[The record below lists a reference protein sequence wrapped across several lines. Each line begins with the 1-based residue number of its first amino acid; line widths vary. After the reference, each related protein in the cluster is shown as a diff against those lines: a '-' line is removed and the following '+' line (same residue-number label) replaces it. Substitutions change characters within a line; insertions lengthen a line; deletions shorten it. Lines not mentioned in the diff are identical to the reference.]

1 MVSLL
6 EVLPEYV
13 LHWLVQ
19 NGTERRV
26 QEGEILLTAGAAN
39 SSLFIVLDGLFVA
52 RLHDHVESET
62 DHAGAGSLL
71 GESSYFGEGTEPVT
85 YAAVEPSL
93 VLEITRARFEDKL
106 AFDHGYAADLFR
118 ALLRTMSR
126 KLHHAT
132 VKRVAALRDHH
143 DGLPVAHDVRRT
155 SEAIDRFKH
164 SIVALD
170 KEAMKT
176 GAVEE
181 DKYQHFFGGATE
193 MMHLCHSILGEASPL
208 PEATRLQLGARLQAE
223 MLPYILTTETADRF
237 YSKPRGYAG
246 DYIAI
251 QRIYQNQPG
260 GSSRLGPVMDRM
272 FLEMPPSLAVRNRR
286 KLIADEIVAAV
297 KERGG
302 KPVRVLCLAS
312 GPATEVFD
320 AFAAIEDRTLLKAT
334 LMDIDLQAL
343 AFVDDLRTRHRLTAQ
358 ITLVNENLIALFL
371 GRSSVRLE
379 PQDLIYSIGL
389 IDYLNDKLVGKL
401 LQFAHQNLAPGGKV
415 LLGNFH
421 PKNPAKEF
429 MDFVLEWN
437 LIHRTEADMHRLF
450 RGSPF
455 ARDCSRIQFE
465 GEGVNLFAECVKE

>member
-19 NGTERRV
+19 NGAERRIP
-26 QEGEILLTAGAAN
+26 EGEVLLSAGSAN
-39 SSLFIVLDGLFVA
+39 ASLFIVLDGLFVA
-52 RLHDHVESET
+52 HLDANGGADA
-62 DHAGAGSLL
+62 DHAGPGSLL
-71 GESSYFGEGTEPVT
+71 GETSYFGEGTEPVSYRAT
-85 YAAVEPSL
+85 EPSL

-106 AFDHGYAADLFR
+106 SFDHGYAADFFR
-118 ALLRTMSR
+118 ALLSTMSR
-126 KLHHAT
+126 KLRLAT
-132 VKRVAALRDHH
+132 IRRVALHQEQNNGHA
-143 DGLPVAHDVRRT
+143 GGQDVRRT
-155 SEAIDRFKH
+155 AEAIERFKQT
-164 SIVALD
+164 IVALD
-170 KEAMKT
+170 KEALKA
-176 GAVEE
+176 GSVGEE
-181 DKYQHFFGGATE
+181 KYQHFFGGATE
-193 MMHLCHSILGEASPL
+193 MMHLCHSLLGQGSPL

-246 DYIAI
+246 DFVAI
-251 QRIYQNQPG
+251 HRIYMNTPG

-286 KLIADEIVAAV
+286 KLVADEIVAAV
-297 KERGG
+297 RARGG
-302 KPVRVLCLAS
+302 RPVRVLCLAS

-320 AFAAIEDRTLLKAT
+320 AFEMLDDKSLLKAT

-343 AFVDDLRTRHRLTAQ
+343 AFVDELRARHKLTGQ

-371 GRSSVRLE
+371 GRSSLRLE

-389 IDYLNDKLVGKL
+389 IDYLNDKLVGKV
-401 LQFAHQNLAPGGKV
+401 LQFAHQNLAPGGRV

-437 LIHRTEADMHRLF
+437 LIHRTEEDMHRLF

-455 ARDCSRIQFE
+455 GRDCSRIQFE
-465 GEGVNLFAECVKE
+465 GEGVNLFAECIKD

>member
-26 QEGEILLTAGAAN
+26 QEGEVLLAVGAAN

-71 GESSYFGEGTEPVT
+71 GEASYFGDGTEPVT
-85 YAAVEPSL
+85 YAAVEQSL

-106 AFDHGYAADLFR
+106 VFDHGYAADFFR
-118 ALLRTMSR
+118 ALLSTMSR
-126 KLHHAT
+126 KLQHVT
-132 VKRVAALRDHH
+132 MKRVATLRDHH
-143 DGLPVAHDVRRT
+143 NGKQDAQEVRRT
-155 SEAIDRFKH
+155 SEAIDRFKQ

-170 KEAMKT
+170 KEAMKS
-176 GAVEE
+176 GGVGEE
-181 DKYQHFFGGATE
+181 KYQNFFGGATE
-193 MMHLCHSILGEASPL
+193 MMHLCHGILGDASPL
-208 PEATRLQLGARLQAE
+208 PDATRLQLGARLQAE

-251 QRIYQNQPG
+251 HRIYMNKPG

-286 KLIADEIVAAV
+286 KLIAGEIVAAV
-297 KERGG
+297 KDRGG

-320 AFAAIEDRTLLKAT
+320 AFAELEDRSLLKAT

-343 AFVDDLRTRHRLTAQ
+343 AFVDDLRTREKLTGQ
-358 ITLVNENLIALFL
+358 ITLVNENLISLFL
-371 GRSSVRLE
+371 GRSSLRLE
-379 PQDLIYSIGL
+379 PQDHIYSIGL

-401 LQFAHQNLAPGGKV
+401 LQFAHQSLAPGGKV

-437 LIHRTEADMHRLF
+437 LIHRNEEDMHRLF

-455 ARDCSRIQFE
+455 GKDCSRIQFE
-465 GEGVNLFAECVKE
+465 GEGVNLFAECVKQ